1 MHDYDILALILILII
16 LGGIAYTV
24 VFSLHKKWYT
34 GFGTLP
40 IVPGLILLFFLYSI
54 GPDRSDDEDAWIHSF
69 GHAAER
75 KRYLGRGRKHRV

>member
-1 MHDYDILALILILII
+1 MHDYDIIALSLILII
-16 LGGIAYTV
+16 LGGIVYTV
-24 VFSLHKKWYT
+24 VFSLHKKWYA

-40 IVPGLILLFFLYSI
+40 IVPGLILLFILWSV

-69 GHAAER
+69 GHGGR